1 MTCFLLSQK
10 PKIEFVTE
18 PAIPNGN
25 SLEEPKIISAEN
37 GTMPETEDKDIVME
51 GLGSI
56 GIYDQWISPSV
67 SGQRPK
73 PRYEVIY
80 C

>member
-1 MTCFLLSQK
+1 MELT
-10 PKIEFVTE
+10 TE

-25 SLEEPKIISAEN
+25 SFEEPTTISAEN
-37 GTMPETEDKDIVME
+37 GSMPETEDKDIVME

-56 GIYDQWISPSV
+56 GIYDQWIAPSV

-73 PRYEVIY
+73 PRYEVIH
-80 C
+80 